1 PDVSYYGGGNGDFIN
16 VCEPLGLARV
26 AGTSFAAPF
35 IARKMAYLIHIMG
48 LSREEAKALL
58 IDSAIPWN
66 DKKTFAD
73 ISLLGYG

>member
-1 PDVSYYGGGNGDFIN
+1 DFIN
-16 VCEPLGLARV
+16 VCEPLGLGRV

-58 IDSAIPWN
+58 IDAAIPWN
-66 DKKTFAD
+66 DKKTFTDLSLIGNGIVPIKMDD
-73 ISLLGYG
+73 ILS